1 MYIVKPLYFFDFYNW
16 ILLNDIADPRWWLLL
31 ISIFWPWIVW
41 WKLVAKKRIFEILAY
56 GLLWAAMATWL
67 DLLGTSNGMW
77 EYPFK
82 LYYKVSCL
90 LPADVSVI
98 PVLYMLLYQ
107 YGERWR
113 TFLLGSVIVSTLLS
127 FIFEP
132 IFLKMNMLN
141 LITWSH
147 IKSWVSFI
155 FLALVTRL
163 IITLLKKAQQKFLVD

>member
-1 MYIVKPLYFFDFYNW
+1 MYKVKPLYFFDFYNW
-16 ILLNDIADPRWWLLL
+16 ILLNNIADPRWWLLF

-41 WKLVAKKRIFEILAY
+41 WKLIAKKRLFEILAY

-82 LYYKVSCL
+82 LYHKVSCL

-98 PVLYMLLYQ
+98 PVLFMLLYQ

-141 LITWSH
+141 LITWTH

-163 IITLLKKAQQKFLVD
+163 IITLLKKAQRKFLVD

>member
-1 MYIVKPLYFFDFYNW
+1 MYIVEPLSLMNFYHW
-16 ILLNDIADPRWWLLL
+16 ILLNNIADPRWWLLF
-31 ISIFWPWIVW
+31 ISVFWPWIVW
-41 WKLVAKKRIFEILAY
+41 WKLVIKKRLFEILTY

-67 DLLGTSNGMW
+67 DLLGTSEGMW

-82 LYYKVSCL
+82 LYDKVSCL

-107 YGERWR
+107 YGERWK
-113 TFLLGSVIVSTLLS
+113 TFFIGSLIVSTLLS
-127 FIFEP
+127 FVFEP
-132 IFLKMNMLN
+132 LFLKMNMLN

-147 IKSWVSFI
+147 TRSWFAFI

-163 IITLLKKAQQKFLVD
+163 IITVLKKAQQKFLVD

>member
-1 MYIVKPLYFFDFYNW
+1 MYIVKPLYFIDFYNW
-16 ILLNDIADPRWWLLL
+16 VLLNNIADPRWWLLF

-41 WKLVAKKRIFEILAY
+41 WQLVAKKRIFEILAY

-82 LYYKVSCL
+82 LYNKVSCL

-147 IKSWVSFI
+147 FKSWFSFI
-155 FLALVTRL
+155 FLALGTRL
-163 IITLLKKAQQKFLVD
+163 IITALKKVQQKFLVD